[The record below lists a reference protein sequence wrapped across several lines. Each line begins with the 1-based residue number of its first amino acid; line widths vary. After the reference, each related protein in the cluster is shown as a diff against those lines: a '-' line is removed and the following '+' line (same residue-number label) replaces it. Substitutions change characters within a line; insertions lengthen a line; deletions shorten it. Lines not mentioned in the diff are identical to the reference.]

1 MKIADMIAESHERTI
16 TSQELNQLRTSG
28 DAKRVYHLLER
39 GWDSNNGRDGSYDF
53 VADTILS
60 AVAKNSTGFV
70 VDIANRFR
78 DVSNRYEMSQK
89 QTWCVAFAFLKIS
102 TELDTN
108 TL

>member
-1 MKIADMIAESHERTI
+1 MKLADMIAEAHERTI

-28 DAKRVYHLLER
+28 DAKRVYNLLER
-39 GWDSNNGRDGSYDF
+39 GWDSNNGRAGSYDF

-60 AVAKNSTGFV
+60 AIAKNCSGFV

-78 DVSNRYEMSQK
+78 DVSNHYEMSQK
-89 QTWCVAFAFLKIS
+89 QMWCCAFAFLKIEN
-102 TELDTN
+102 ELDTN